1 MRGDKRLLFLGIGLA
16 WLAAA
21 HPAKAQS
28 CTISTRANVVFGNY
42 SVYTATPVTA
52 TGRIRINCNNATNS
66 VIVDLSR
73 GNAPTFIPR
82 YMLKGIEQLTY
93 NLYLDAARTTIWG
106 DNTGGT
112 VALRAHEPP
121 QRHER
126 HHQDLRA
133 NPRPPGRQRRGVHRL
148 DHGDGQLLIGAP
160 RTSQDSPTQCL
171 RRLTREPAVPVPLPS
186 H

>member
-112 VALRAHEPP
+112 SHYGPTNPPNGSNVTLRIYGQITAL
-121 QRHER
+121 
-126 HHQDLRA
+126 QDVSAGAYTDSITATA
-133 NPRPPGRQRRGVHRL
+133 NF
-148 DHGDGQLLIGAP
+148 
-160 RTSQDSPTQCL
+160 
-171 RRLTREPAVPVPLPS
+171 
-186 H
+186 